1 MRPAAGIPVWSMA
14 GLLDD
19 TGSLKA
25 RLCVEGNQFMGQLA
39 EELDF
44 KFIRCG
50 KVLVGNTAEDM
61 ETLKRTIRQGEEN
74 GAAGLE
80 LIGKE
85 RLHQLVP
92 AVAGELPCFRLTA
105 ESWTH

>member
-1 MRPAAGIPVWSMA
+1 MVHGGVAY
-14 GLLDD
+14 D

-61 ETLKRTIRQGEEN
+61 ETLKRDHPAGGGKWCRRPELLEKN
-74 GAAGLE
+74 GS
-80 LIGKE
+80 INW
-85 RLHQLVP
+85 
-92 AVAGELPCFRLTA
+92 FRL
-105 ESWTH
+105 W

>member
-1 MRPAAGIPVWSMA
+1 
-14 GLLDD
+14 
-19 TGSLKA
+19 
-25 RLCVEGNQFMGQLA
+25 MGQLA

-74 GAAGLE
+74 GAAGW
-80 LIGKE
+80 
-85 RLHQLVP
+85 
-92 AVAGELPCFRLTA
+92 
-105 ESWTH
+105 S